1 MTADLSVRLG
11 SLTLKNPILTAS
23 GCFGYG
29 LELIDLLDLNE
40 LGGIVSKSLTLEKRL
55 GSPAHRILETASGML
70 NAIGLENIG
79 VHAYLSEKLPN
90 LESYDTAI
98 FANIMGNT
106 VEEYAQ
112 VAAKFRGIER
122 IAGIEINISSPNV
135 KQGGMHFGMDPEMTY
150 QVVRAVRDNT
160 DRRVI
165 AKLSPNV
172 TDIVAIAKRAVDAG
186 ADMISLINTLWALGM
201 DVRTGKPVLGNVT
214 GGLSG
219 PAIKPVALRM
229 VFQVARQIP
238 VPIIGMGGIASLEDV
253 IEFLMAGASA
263 VQIGTANFYEPTIS
277 VRLVKELQEYCVEK
291 GISKLESLI
300 GLAQRTA

>member
-1 MTADLSVRLG
+1 MTPDLSVRLG
-11 SLTLKNPILTAS
+11 SIALKNPILTAS

-29 LELIDLLDLNE
+29 LELTDLLDLNT
-40 LGGIVSKSLTLEKRL
+40 LGGIVSKSLTLERRL
-55 GSPAHRILETASGML
+55 GSPPHRIFETPSGML

-79 VHAYLSEKLPN
+79 VQTYLTEKLPN

-106 VEEYAQ
+106 VDEYGA
-112 VAAKFRGIER
+112 VAAKFRGVER

-135 KQGGMHFGMDPEMTY
+135 KQGGMHFGVDPEMTY
-150 QVVRAVRDNT
+150 QVVRAVKDNT
-160 DRRVI
+160 DRPVI

-172 TDIVAIAKRAVDAG
+172 TDIVAIARRAVDGG
-186 ADMISLINTLWALGM
+186 ADIISLINTLWALGM
-201 DVRTGKPVLGNVT
+201 DPKTGKPVLGNVT

-229 VFQVARQIP
+229 VFQVAREIP
-238 VPIIGMGGIASLEDV
+238 IPIMGMGGIACLEDV
-253 IEFLMAGASA
+253 LEFLMAGASA
-263 VQIGTANFYEPTIS
+263 VQIGTANFYEPTITM
-277 VRLVKELQEYCVEK
+277 RLVKELQEYCVAK